1 MYAIMC
7 KIYKEGKHSKEWY
20 ENRGLKPLETRLND
34 AQVVA
39 IRKDY
44 KACEDWLRWDL
55 RNHIDSLSS
64 IFGGNYERGVD
75 SNENHVNMIR
85 DITINDEAISDYQI
99 RRYYYIQYVKDS

>member
-20 ENRGLKPLETRLND
+20 ENRGLKPIETKLTD
-34 AQVVA
+34 ALVIA

-44 KACEDWLRWDL
+44 KVCQDWLRWDL

-64 IFGGNYERGVD
+64 IFGGNWERGID
-75 SNENHVNMIR
+75 SNENHVNMIQ
-85 DITINDEAISDYQI
+85 DMTNDEMNFDFQI